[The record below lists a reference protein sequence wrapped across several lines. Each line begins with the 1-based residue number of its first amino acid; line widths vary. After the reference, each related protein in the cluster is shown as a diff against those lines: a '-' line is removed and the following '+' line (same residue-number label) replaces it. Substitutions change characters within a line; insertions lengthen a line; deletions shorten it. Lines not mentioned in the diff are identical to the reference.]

1 VVGGGDVGEG
11 GGDVGE
17 GGGDGGETA
26 TNRNC
31 AGGVEMSID
40 DNIAARKSADEIVD
54 LIADEA
60 AKFQGEVLR
69 HS

>member
-1 VVGGGDVGEG
+1 
-11 GGDVGE
+11 
-17 GGGDGGETA
+17 
-26 TNRNC
+26 
-31 AGGVEMSID
+31 MSID